1 MRLVFSVSP
10 HPESRTSA
18 HTLKSLDHNTPPCC
32 LGSATLRRGT
42 QVPKDTQQSWFER
55 IPHLYLV
62 FLKNGLENASSPF
75 FSILSQS
82 PSPFSR
88 KKKRLYLTWYIA
100 LGYEAQPCTRVIGN
114 IQDTLRTGITLMNR
128 YQPPFQFRYFPNLCF
143 QQNQRRN

>member
-1 MRLVFSVSP
+1 MRLVLSVSP

-18 HTLKSLDHNTPPCC
+18 QTLKSLDHNTTPCC

-75 FSILSQS
+75 FLSYHNHLLPSAERKKDYVLLGILLWGMK
-82 PSPFSR
+82 PSP
-88 KKKRLYLTWYIA
+88 
-100 LGYEAQPCTRVIGN
+100 AQG
-114 IQDTLRTGITLMNR
+114 
-128 YQPPFQFRYFPNLCF
+128 
-143 QQNQRRN
+143 